1 MKVSSYISRIAKDFL
16 IACGCLSI
24 LSALVLTLSSAE
36 TMNPSLLW
44 QIILAASAFT
54 SFKYALIDTPELGK
68 RAQRFSFYICFVLAD
83 VFVIAWLWFFS
94 SSQVMD
100 RGILVAF
107 ILVILVVKGMVYAMM
122 HIDGLKEAKRLNEKL
137 SEYGHGGKSDS

>member
-1 MKVSSYISRIAKDFL
+1 
-16 IACGCLSI
+16 
-24 LSALVLTLSSAE
+24 
-36 TMNPSLLW
+36 
-44 QIILAASAFT
+44 
-54 SFKYALIDTPELGK
+54 
-68 RAQRFSFYICFVLAD
+68 
-83 VFVIAWLWFFS
+83 
-94 SSQVMD
+94 MD